1 MVNSLK
7 KSAIIFFMKKNTAFV
22 FIPLFA
28 LLFASCNKTPSKKR
42 KSSSLN
48 PTSQTSSPTS
58 GISPTSEGGITS
70 KENPSSGQTPSGTS
84 SVEPDPELPDPTY
97 TKPDPSTFL
106 FPDPEMPEPD
116 PVLDTYY
123 QSITTQKGEELKTA
137 LYKVIGYT
145 DEIGSYDDLYD
156 TYRKVDVRPDGNH
169 LWDIY
174 SDTNDFTLNDS
185 RINNSYKKEGDSLN
199 REHMIPQSV
208 FNEASPMK
216 NDPHHVLPSD
226 GYVNNRRSNFPHGVV
241 TGKVEYASS
250 CGGKLGTDKDGTRVF
265 EPLARYKGDTARIY
279 FYFVTCYQNR
289 IPNYNY
295 DVFAKNTYPSLNT
308 KYLELYLRWHLTDTV
323 SAKEVVRNNAIYQ
336 IQHNRNPYIDHPE
349 YACNIW
355 GSLTA
360 TTRKLCGM

>member
-1 MVNSLK
+1 
-7 KSAIIFFMKKNTAFV
+7 MKKNTAFV

-28 LLFASCNKTPSKKR
+28 LLFTSCNKTSSKKR